1 MRLNIPQT
9 ALAFALAS
17 MALTACVSAA
27 PPSGAASPAIAA
39 PVAATAPLAQPS
51 GSYALDPA
59 HASVIWR
66 VSHFGLSMYTGRF
79 NTVAAQ
85 LDFNAETPESSKIS
99 VTIAAASVDTGHQAL
114 GGKKDFNAEIANAA
128 FGAEKSPQITFVST
142 SVTRTGPSI
151 GKVTGDLTL
160 NGITKPAVLDVTYY
174 GGKPNPFNGKDRLG
188 FAARGKIK
196 RADWG
201 VTNWAGAIGEDVELV
216 IEAEFQKQ

>member
-1 MRLNIPQT
+1 MRANLLIAIVSAC
-9 ALAFALAS
+9 ALG
-17 MALTACVSAA
+17 ACVSAV
-27 PPSGAASPAIAA
+27 PPSGAASPAIGAPVSAQFAA
-39 PVAATAPLAQPS
+39 PVDQPS
-51 GSYALDPA
+51 GMYALDPA
-59 HASVIWR
+59 HASVLWR

-79 NTVAAQ
+79 NTIAAQ
-85 LDFNAETPESSKIS
+85 LDFDGQAPQNSKIS

-128 FGAEKSPQITFVST
+128 FGAEKNPQITFVST
-142 SVTRTGPSI
+142 SVTRTGPAS
-151 GKVTGDLTL
+151 GKLIGDLTL
-160 NGITKPAVLDVTYY
+160 NGVTKPDMLDVTFY
-174 GGKPNPFNGKDRLG
+174 GGKANPFNGKQRLG